1 MRVAPLLLRDLSHS
15 SKYNGHLNQIHPF
28 HSILVHWF
36 LKCRYSLLSFPVL
49 PLPICHDSRT
59 FHFTFLCNIALYSI
73 RLPSPVTST
82 TGCCFCFGS
91 ISSFFLELVLYWPPG
106 AYLAPIDPGSSS
118 FSVLSVAYP
127 CHFILWVFC
136 FLTNEKEGLDKVVS
150 KTPIAIKSSCAVALY
165 LLHLSRV
172 LSQTQSYFK
181 NSFSNHL

>member
-1 MRVAPLLLRDLSHS
+1 MITQLGSCIITICLDSWTWHS
-15 SKYNGHLNQIHPF
+15 
-28 HSILVHWF
+28 
-36 LKCRYSLLSFPVL
+36 R
-49 PLPICHDSRT
+49 
-59 FHFTFLCNIALYSI
+59 FLCNIALYSI
-73 RLPSPVTST
+73 GSILLLSLVTST

>member
-1 MRVAPLLLRDLSHS
+1 MQLKAINRDTTEQGKLEPQDRMLCQHVEFSNIC
-15 SKYNGHLNQIHPF
+15 YLQFTLIHGPNI
-28 HSILVHWF
+28 SGCSLQHW
-36 LKCRYSLLSFPVL
+36 
-49 PLPICHDSRT
+49 
-59 FHFTFLCNIALYSI
+59 AL
-73 RLPSPVTST
+73 LPSLVTST
-82 TGCCFCFGS
+82 PGHCFYFGS
-91 ISSFFLELVLYWPPG
+91 VSSFFLELVLYWPPG